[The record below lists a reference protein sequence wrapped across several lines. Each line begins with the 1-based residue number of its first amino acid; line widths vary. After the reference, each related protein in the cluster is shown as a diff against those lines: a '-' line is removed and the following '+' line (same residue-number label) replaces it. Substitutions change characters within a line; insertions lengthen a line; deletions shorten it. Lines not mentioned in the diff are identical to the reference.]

1 MSEMAAVWDWSP
13 KNHNLGCV
21 DIIDIKRLFL
31 IALIAA
37 VNF

>member
-21 DIIDIKRLFL
+21 DIIDIKRLIIFNR
-31 IALIAA
+31 
-37 VNF
+37 VNRSN